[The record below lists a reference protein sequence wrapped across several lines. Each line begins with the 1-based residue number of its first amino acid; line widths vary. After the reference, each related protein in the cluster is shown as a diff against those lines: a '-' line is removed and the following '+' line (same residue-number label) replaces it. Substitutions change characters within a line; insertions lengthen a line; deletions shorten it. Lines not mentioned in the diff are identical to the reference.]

1 MAINMENEVTPKGNA
16 HPTFTEDEVAELL
29 ESALEM
35 FTDEELQD
43 DKVMM
48 KELRYFLGLPDRSL
62 LALIKGAREIRELRG
77 RRIPVW
83 AQPFQNH

>member
-1 MAINMENEVTPKGNA
+1 MENEVTNKENA
-16 HPTFTEDEVAELL
+16 GPGFTDEEIAELL

-48 KELRYFLGLPDRSL
+48 KELRYFLGLPDRSIK
-62 LALIKGAREIRELRG
+62 ALIAGAREIRTIRG
-77 RRIPVW
+77 RRVPVW